1 MFRKK
6 DTRFITRA
14 AVIAAIYCALT
25 LLLRPISYGEVQ
37 LRVSEALTILP
48 VLTPAAVPGLFIGC
62 LLMGVCSGLDPMA
75 NLLGG
80 STVIDIVF
88 GSLAT
93 LGAALV
99 TRKLRNKPALAA
111 LAPVLFNAVIIGL
124 VLSGLSDMPLPL
136 IMLWIGLGEAAACYA
151 LGLPLLYMLKRAKL
165 DTKLFAD

>member
-62 LLMGVCSGLDPMA
+62 LLA

-80 STVIDIVF
+80 STVIED
-88 GSLAT
+88 GCT
-93 LGAALV
+93 LEKGV
-99 TRKLRNKPALAA
+99 TVTNG
-111 LAPVLFNAVIIGL
+111 VIIGKDTHVMKNIYSNEFKTRL
-124 VLSGLSDMPLPL
+124 FDSD
-136 IMLWIGLGEAAACYA
+136 LGVGGVYGSSFDIADAVYLGQA
-151 LGLPLLYMLKRAKL
+151 LCSQSDGRAKIGVMSGSGS
-165 DTKLFAD
+165 FSRSAASSI

>member
-62 LLMGVCSGLDPMA
+62 LLA

>member
-1 MFRKK
+1 MLRKK

-14 AVIAAIYCALT
+14 AAIAALYCALT

-62 LLMGVCSGLDPMA
+62 LLA
-75 NLLGG
+75 NFLGG

-93 LGAALV
+93 LGAAVV
-99 TRKLRNKPALAA
+99 TRRLRKRPALAA
-111 LAPVLFNAVIIGL
+111 LAPVLFNAVVIGL
-124 VLSGLSDMPLPL
+124 VLNGLSDIPLPL
-136 IMLWIGLGEAAACYA
+136 IMLWIGLGEAAACEV
-151 LGLPLLYMLKRAKL
+151 LGLPLLYMLRRMKL
-165 DTKLFAD
+165 DTRLFAD

>member
-1 MFRKK
+1 M
-6 DTRFITRA
+6 
-14 AVIAAIYCALT
+14 
-25 LLLRPISYGEVQ
+25 
-37 LRVSEALTILP
+37 
-48 VLTPAAVPGLFIGC
+48 
-62 LLMGVCSGLDPMA
+62 
-75 NLLGG
+75 
-80 STVIDIVF
+80 IDIVF

-99 TRKLRNKPALAA
+99 TRKLRNRPVLAA